1 MHKAIEEVQI
11 EKLKNAL
18 ADDPNV
24 VFAILFGSRARGKT
38 LKGLQK
44 SDIDLAVYFKNP
56 PEGLALLDYIS
67 KLSDKVG
74 DEIDLV
80 VLNRASAFLRHQV
93 MKERILLICKDQE
106 IYRRFREKTISDYQ
120 EYKYISGMEKY
131 DR

>member
-120 EYKYISGMEKY
+120 EYKYISGMEKI
-131 DR
+131 

>member
-11 EKLKNAL
+11 EKVKNAL